1 MKKDKRDKKHSLKAG
16 GKNSIISQVHSFLQA
31 TYPASW
37 MPKIIAKELGF
48 ETESEY
54 ETVKK
59 SCQRLLK
66 SNDCQRPTGM
76 KRNWY
81 MGIPTADNISALESP
96 PVEIHNLSFVAEIS
110 MKIIEGL
117 NKGTKDRGSA
127 IPLYTNRDII
137 EKIGSPIEYNKHS
150 DKVWYQYKT
159 YWVADG
165 NHYDIS
171 FHCHEE
177 VVEVHLHASKHPLSE
192 MQFASF
198 YSWLHG
204 MLQGLGINVPLIEL
218 KITKA
223 ELNKDYTKIT
233 ITPKMLEIRELLDG
247 SWLRIYRKYRNLH
260 RLEIGTTW
268 EGDKQLYELFEQFGK
283 EKVKEGK
290 PMLDEGGM
298 FR

>member
-1 MKKDKRDKKHSLKAG
+1 MKRDRRDKKHSLKAG
-16 GKNSIISQVHSFLQA
+16 DKSSIQAQVHAFLQA

-37 MPKIIAKELGF
+37 MPKIIAKELGLD
-48 ETESEY
+48 SDKDY

-59 SCQRLLK
+59 GCQRLLK
-66 SNDCQRPTGM
+66 SGDCQRPTGM

-81 MGIPTADNISALESP
+81 MGIPTADNVASIDDP
-96 PVEIHNLSFVAEIS
+96 PVEIHNLSFVAEIDEKI
-110 MKIIEGL
+110 MKQL
-117 NKGTKDRGSA
+117 KKGTKDRGSA
-127 IPLYTNRDII
+127 TLLYTQRDTM
-137 EKIGSPIEYNKHS
+137 KKLGRAIEYTKHS
-150 DKVWYQYKT
+150 DRVWYLYKT

-165 NHYDIS
+165 NHFDVS
-171 FHCHEE
+171 FHCHDEI
-177 VVEVHLHASKHPLSE
+177 VEVNLNASKNPLSE

-204 MLQGLGINVPLIEL
+204 MLQGLGVNVPIIQL

-233 ITPKMLEIRELLDG
+233 ITPKMLEIRELLEG

-260 RLEIGTTW
+260 RLEIGTTY
-268 EGDKQLYELFEQFGK
+268 EGDKQLYELFENFGK
-283 EKVKEGK
+283 AKTKEGK
-290 PMLDEGGM
+290 PMIDEGGM